1 MKSINFDDTSKIIYK
16 SKPRKRNTYVLMTKQ
31 TRLEIFNRLM
41 GTKGITKNRLV
52 KYYNSLRNNMSD
64 ELNYEKLAYN
74 LGMSCDLFKSYI
86 KAYINIHPSRDLYDI
101 EVMYKVYNKLA
112 RDLRY
117 LTYTEGDYNGF
128 YDDKHKIAYLID
140 NDHNNTIIDMVA
152 KTAPKIHTL
161 PKELFLDKFIYINH
175 PNEKLE
181 DLKNST
187 KFSNKNEVI
196 SIKQI
201 LEEKSL
207 FGIPLSITK
216 INEIQLSYNRIY
228 DNYYDFYSVKE
239 ELNTLQDILNLPV
252 IYSIRSI
259 CSGTLNKPFNL
270 YTDDEVKNFILNEDI
285 NNYSLEA
292 WETILCSNIGG
303 IAEIRQIPIKLN
315 LNFENTK
322 PGIHPVDKYIITSTY
337 SYPLSDLKP
346 STVDRLFNCKRVL
359 KLMKSAN

>member
-1 MKSINFDDTSKIIYK
+1 MKSISFDDTSKTIYK
-16 SKPRKRNTYVLMTKQ
+16 RKSRKRNTYVLMTKQ

-41 GTKGITKNRLV
+41 GTKGITKNELV
-52 KYYNSLRNNMSD
+52 KYYNSLRNNKLD
-64 ELNYEKLAYN
+64 ELNYEKLSYN
-74 LGMSCDLFKSYI
+74 LGMTCDLFKSYI
-86 KAYINIHPSRDLYDI
+86 KAYINIHPNRDLYDI
-101 EVMYKVYNKLA
+101 EVAYKVYNKLA

-128 YDDKHKIAYLID
+128 YDDKHEIAYLIN
-140 NDHNNTIIDMVA
+140 NDHNITIIDMGV

-161 PKELFLDKFIYINH
+161 PKELCLDKFIYINH

-181 DLKNST
+181 DLRNST

-201 LEEKSL
+201 LEEGSVL
-207 FGIPLSITK
+207 GIPLSTAK
-216 INEIQLSYNRIY
+216 IDEIQSSYNRIY
-228 DNYYDFYSVKE
+228 DNCYDFHTVKE
-239 ELNTLQDILNLPV
+239 ELNTLQDILNLPI
-252 IYSIRSI
+252 IYSVRSI
-259 CSGTLNKPFNL
+259 SSGTLNKPFNL
-270 YTDDEVKNFILNEDI
+270 YTDNEVKSFILNEDI

-315 LNFENTK
+315 LNVENTK
-322 PGIHPVDKYIITSTY
+322 SGIHPVDKYIITPTY

-346 STVDRLFNCKRVL
+346 STIDRLFNCKRVL
-359 KLMKSAN
+359 KLIKSAN